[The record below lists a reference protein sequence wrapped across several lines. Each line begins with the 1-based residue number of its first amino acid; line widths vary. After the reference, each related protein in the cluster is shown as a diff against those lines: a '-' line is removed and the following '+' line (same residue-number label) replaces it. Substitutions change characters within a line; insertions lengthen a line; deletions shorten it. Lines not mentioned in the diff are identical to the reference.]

1 MKNCYGRW
9 IRLPINSG
17 SAQKLFRD
25 SLKMVNYLLF
35 VLEGMFA
42 SRHGWFTTLWN
53 KLDAIIRIAQG
64 WRCVIRKE
72 NANA

>member
-17 SAQKLFRD
+17 FAQKL
-25 SLKMVNYLLF
+25 SLALLLTTNCLLF
-35 VLEGMFA
+35 GLEGMFA
-42 SRHGWFTTLWN
+42 SRHERFTTLWN

>member
-17 SAQKLFRD
+17 FAQKL
-25 SLKMVNYLLF
+25 SLALLLTTNCLLF
-35 VLEGMFA
+35 GLEGMFA

-53 KLDAIIRIAQG
+53 KLDAIMKIAQG
-64 WRCVIRKE
+64 WWCVIRKE